1 MRVLITGVPG
11 WLGGRFLEIL
21 VRGFDDEGPLNDWDI
36 RCLVLEG
43 VDYTFIDELS
53 KVKKIEKVVG
63 DVTRIESLADAVKD
77 VDIVF
82 HSVGL
87 IHPKRIK
94 QLYQVNTLGTENM
107 LRASL
112 SAGVKRFVHI
122 SSNSVG
128 GTNKSRHKLMTEQDE
143 PNPYMNYGLS
153 KYYAECVV
161 NNFQRTGKIETV
173 ILRPCWFYGPNQ
185 PARQTTFFT
194 MIQKGNPVIFGNGW
208 NLRSMSYVDNTSQAM
223 LLAAESKKA
232 VGETYWVADARPYTS
247 YEIYKTV
254 AELLEVKEFKP
265 RYLPNFSSDVF
276 LLVDKMLQGLGR
288 YIKEIHVAGEMNKD
302 IACSIAKAGKELG
315 YEPKIELRE
324 GMRRSIEWCRQ
335 KGLLT

>member
-1 MRVLITGVPG
+1 MQVLVTGVPG

-21 VRGFDDEGPLNDWDI
+21 VRGFNDEGPLNDWDI

-43 VDYTFIDELS
+43 VDGTFIDELS
-53 KVKKIEKVVG
+53 KVKKIEKIAA
-63 DVTRIESLADAVKD
+63 DVTKTESLAEAVRD

-122 SSNSVG
+122 SSNSVA
-128 GTNKSRHKLMTEQDE
+128 GTNKTRHKLMTEQNE
-143 PNPYMNYGLS
+143 PDPYMNYGLS

-194 MIQKGNPVIFGNGW
+194 MIQKGNPVMFGNGW

-265 RYLPNFSSDVF
+265 RYLPNFSSEVF
-276 LLVDKMLQGLGR
+276 LLADKMLQGLGR

-302 IACSIAKAGKELG
+302 IACSIDKAREELG
-315 YEPKIELRE
+315 YEPKVELRE

-335 KGLLT
+335 KGLLM